1 MDALPQGGFIM
12 KKRIEVSLAACAL
25 FLAAFVL
32 APGMAAAC
40 TYQCVALPDE
50 GPLCGQCVDT
60 AEFTGGTCEEDGH
73 CHCQYTL
80 NTCGSLVAGITV
92 SSDLAAITALEKGG
106 VCPAR
111 SHSSGLPAALLN

>member
-1 MDALPQGGFIM
+1 MDVLPQGGFTM

-32 APGMAAAC
+32 ATGMAAAC
-40 TYQCVALPDE
+40 TYECVGHPE
-50 GPLCGQCVDT
+50 IGPLCGQCVDT
-60 AEFTGGTCEEDGH
+60 GEFTGGTCEEDGA

-80 NTCGSLVAGITV
+80 NTCGWSVAGIKV
-92 SSDLAAITALEKGG
+92 SSDLATVTALEKGG

-111 SHSSGLPAALLN
+111 SHSGLPAALLN